1 MFYFYAMKKILI
13 TGSNGLL
20 GQKLITKLIS
30 NPNFEVVGIS
40 RGENR
45 VISSPFQYRD
55 VNICDPLAVHEAF
68 DHYKPEIV
76 IHTAAMTN
84 VDICESDKEGC
95 IDLNVNATQYILD
108 AAKKWKS
115 HIIHLSTDFIFD
127 GEDGPYKEEAPPN
140 PLSFYGHS
148 KWDAEKLVMDYP
160 YAWSIVRTV
169 LVYGVVPGLSRSNI
183 VLWAKGALEKG
194 DPIKVVN
201 DQFRTP
207 TLAEDLAEGC
217 IGIAEHGK
225 TGIYNISGPDF
236 MSVLELVERVARFFN
251 LSTELINPISSTT
264 LNQAAK
270 RPPRT
275 GFDISKARKDF
286 GYQPHTFEKGLELV
300 FSQLGK

>member
-1 MFYFYAMKKILI
+1 MKKILI

-20 GQKLITKLIS
+20 GQKLIIKLS
-30 NPNFEVVGIS
+30 QNPNFEVIGIS

-45 VISSPFQYRD
+45 VLNTDFQYKD
-55 VNICDPLAVHEAF
+55 VNICDEKAVVEAF
-68 DHYKPEIV
+68 DYFKPEIV

-95 IDLNVNATQYILD
+95 IDLNVNATRYILE
-108 AAKKWKS
+108 AGKKYKS

-127 GEDGPYKEEAPPN
+127 GEDGPYTEEAVPN

-160 YAWSIVRTV
+160 YLWSIVRTV

-194 DPIKVVN
+194 SPINVVD

-207 TLAEDLAEGC
+207 TLAEDLADGC
-217 IGIAEHGK
+217 IGIAEHQKG
-225 TGIYNISGPDF
+225 GVYNISGPDF
-236 MSVLELVERVARFFN
+236 MSVLELVHRVARFFK
-251 LSTELINPISSTT
+251 LPSEFVNPISSTT

-275 GFDISKARKDF
+275 GFDISKAIRDF
-286 GYQPHTFEKGLELV
+286 GYKPNSFEEGLELV
-300 FSQLGK
+300 SAQLNK